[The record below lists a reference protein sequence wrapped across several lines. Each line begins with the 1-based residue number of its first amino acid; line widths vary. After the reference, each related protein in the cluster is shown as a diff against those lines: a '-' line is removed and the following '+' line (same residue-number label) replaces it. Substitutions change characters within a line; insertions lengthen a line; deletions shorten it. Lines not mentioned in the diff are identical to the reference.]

1 MDYSRGAREIAA
13 AKRNV
18 STARQ
23 CAVSLA
29 DSLAHARKRLTEI
42 LDDVNQCERQVGEAN
57 DNLKEAQQYLED
69 LEKRY
74 VEDIDADVED
84 ETSQKQKRPRLS
96 HGGGGFGN
104 SSNSNGGFEG
114 GNSGFRRGSATT
126 TPPMPFGKITSTAAT
141 KASTSLGQPTSGGG
155 FGTAPSSSGGGGF
168 GATAEAS
175 SLPSSSSDKADGGS
189 GNGQPASL
197 CANIQENRGELQTLQ
212 GELHG
217 QQHQG
222 QHGPNGRESKRE
234 KEMKEKE
241 KFLVFTRFV
250 RLLSRILAGQTHLF
264 L

>member
-1 MDYSRGAREIAA
+1 MDSRGAREIAA